1 MNINIKATNIVLTEA
16 IRSYVTKR
24 IESLSKLMEKVKND
38 VVIDVEVSQTT
49 KHHKSG
55 SIFRTEVTIRNAG
68 QKFRAVS
75 VKDDLYNS
83 IDDAREEL
91 ERQMTTGKDRSGTL
105 FRRGARSVKKMLKGL
120 SSRNPFTSKY

>member
-24 IESLSKLMEKVKND
+24 IESLSKLIERVKND

-55 SIFRTEVTIRNAG
+55 GIFKTEVTIRNAG

-75 VKDDLYNS
+75 TKDDLYAS

-120 SSRNPFTSKY
+120 SNRNPFTSKY

>member
-1 MNINIKATNIVLTEA
+1 MNINFKATNIVLTEA

-24 IESLSKLMEKVKND
+24 IEALGKFIGKEKDD

-55 SIFRTEVTIRNAG
+55 NIFRTEITIRNAG
-68 QKFRAVS
+68 RRLRAVS
-75 VKDDLYNS
+75 TKDDLYTS

-91 ERQMTTGKDRSGTL
+91 ERQLTTGKDRKDTL
-105 FRRGARSVKKMLKGL
+105 VRRGARSVKKMLKGL
-120 SSRNPFTSKY
+120 SKRNPFTSKY

>member
-1 MNINIKATNIVLTEA
+1 MNINFTATNIVLTEA

-24 IESLSKLMEKVKND
+24 IESIGKFIGKEKDD

-68 QKFRAVS
+68 RRLRAVS
-75 VKDDLYNS
+75 TKDDLYSS
-83 IDDAREEL
+83 IDDVREQL
-91 ERQMTTGKDRSGTL
+91 ERQLTTDKDRRDTL
-105 FRRGARSVKKMLKGL
+105 LRRGARSVKKMLKGL
-120 SSRNPFTSKY
+120 SKRNPFTSKY